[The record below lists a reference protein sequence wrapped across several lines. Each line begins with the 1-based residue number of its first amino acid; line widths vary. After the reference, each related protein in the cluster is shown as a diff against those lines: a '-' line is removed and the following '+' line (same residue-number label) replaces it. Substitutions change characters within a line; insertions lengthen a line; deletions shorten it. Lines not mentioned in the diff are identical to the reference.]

1 MEKYTKHVPW
11 VVDNFPFISGIVLL
25 LWWSLVRIKRSLFS
39 GYPTNQQMDER
50 MAANT
55 ELICIKMDEN
65 NLRLQQDIQALTDSQ
80 ADHAA
85 TQAEES
91 IAMRDLLI
99 AHIDKHE

>member
-1 MEKYTKHVPW
+1 M
-11 VVDNFPFISGIVLL
+11 
-25 LWWSLVRIKRSLFS
+25 RIKRSLFS

-85 TQAEES
+85 TQSDES